1 MESIKNYVTEG
12 QATASTINY
21 RMTDEQVM
29 AEILKHKDRV
39 AVAVFRSEHATVIVS
54 QLFLVDVTTGK
65 PMNPYDRIGSKDGL
79 PSKDD
84 GWPEG

>member
-1 MESIKNYVTEG
+1 MESIKNFITEG
-12 QATASTINY
+12 QATASTTNF

-29 AEILKHKDRV
+29 RECEKYTDRV

-65 PMNPYDRIGSKDGL
+65 PMNPYKEGFIPDVS
-79 PSKDD
+79 SD